1 MRRDNDS
8 SWLDPLLS
16 QQVHHEPAEFDF
28 PGWSQKHPEEARLL
42 EQGFGTPGR
51 SGKTATY
58 FTWRYIMESRIARYS
73 AAAGIALAALVLLSI
88 FWTSDQGVALAA
100 VQEKVAQVNTMI
112 VRGEKVFT
120 CVADPNVVYRFDLV
134 KYVSRQYGYTE
145 EGRIGDAL
153 IYRITLNKPQR
164 QCLILMSPWQKC
176 LHFPCTDEQ
185 IAIME
190 KLSPTGAM
198 DLLVQTDY
206 KKLGTAIIDG
216 IDVEGFEFEDVKLI
230 QNILPKH
237 LFDLQQGKGTVWI
250 GTKELLP
257 VRIEGDMLIGRSLT
271 TLLMD
276 WRLHEVNTLD
286 SYDVELDPNLFN
298 TEMPQGYTEFKFSDI
313 IPIKLSIPGL
323 G

>member
-1 MRRDNDS
+1 MR
-8 SWLDPLLS
+8 
-16 QQVHHEPAEFDF
+16 
-28 PGWSQKHPEEARLL
+28 
-42 EQGFGTPGR
+42 
-51 SGKTATY
+51 
-58 FTWRYIMESRIARYS
+58 SRVTRYS
-73 AAAGIALAALVLLSI
+73 AAAVITLAALALLSI

-100 VQEKVAQVNTMI
+100 VQEKVALMNTMI

-120 CVADPNVVYRFDLV
+120 CVADPNVVFRFDLV

-164 QCLILMSPWQKC
+164 QCLILMSPWKKC

-198 DLLVQTDY
+198 DLLLQTDY
-206 KKLGTAIIDG
+206 KKLGTATIDG
-216 IDVEGFEFEDVKLI
+216 VDAEGFEFEGVKPV
-230 QNILPKH
+230 QDILPKY
-237 LFDLQQGKGTVWI
+237 LFDIQQGRGTVWI

-257 VRIEGDMLIGRSLT
+257 IRIEGDLLIGQSLT

-286 SYDVELDPNLFN
+286 SHDVELDPSLFN
-298 TEMPQGYTEFKFSDI
+298 TEMPQGYTEFTFSDI
-313 IPIKLSIPGL
+313 VPIKLSIPGL
-323 G
+323 N